1 MRFGCHGLPFRR
13 ESQPADLAL
22 IVRRLRAVVK
32 NSNERGSITER
43 ARQSH
48 RSADPPRGAGA
59 SYPPMRGLRL
69 RSRCAEQ
76 TRFFRKLYFREI
88 LEERHYYAT

>member
-13 ESQPADLAL
+13 ELQPADLAL

-32 NSNERGSITER
+32 NSNERGSVTER

-48 RSADPPRGAGA
+48 RSAAPRGAGA
-59 SYPPMRGLRL
+59 QLSANARSAL

-76 TRFFRKLYFREI
+76 TRFFRNLYFREI
-88 LEERHYYAT
+88 LEERHYHAT